1 MTPRIGGFS
10 PEDAQQIHQRVL
22 GSTSS
27 QKDFDQARNYTTRA
41 SHYYVKLIEDLQPAE
56 NPLTGHT
63 HAEAHVVRYVQ
74 PRQPDSLDR
83 EETTSNDTT
92 KLKITNRSPAFS
104 AYQDQ
109 VILVVRVGTE
119 WAPLNSIGNHLQCIL
134 EETLYAAVDTF
145 TDPSTA
151 QACVLRRN
159 TSGNLEFTGQM
170 ITVTNRLEY
179 VSVDADTY
187 IRVEWLDGEWHPY
200 VADCGAQSES
210 IQSCSILPPVGSTS
224 PSTGSGSVP

>member
-1 MTPRIGGFS
+1 MQVAGFT
-10 PEDAQQIHQRVL
+10 PEDAERIHNNVL
-22 GSTSS
+22 GGVSS
-27 QKDFDQARNYTTRA
+27 QSDADISKQRSLHSGHYFVKMLADLPPADNALTEHTEAQA
-41 SHYYVKLIEDLQPAE
+41 LIL
-56 NPLTGHT
+56 
-63 HAEAHVVRYVQ
+63 RYVQ
-74 PRQPDSLDR
+74 PVDNTALNMEECPDQD
-83 EETTSNDTT
+83 DT
-92 KLKITNRSPAFS
+92 KITVTNRSVAFS
-104 AYQDQ
+104 AHTDQ
-109 VILVVRVGTE
+109 VLLVVRVGSE

-151 QACVLRRN
+151 RACVLRRN

-179 VSVDADTY
+179 VSIDPDTY

-210 IQSCSILPPVGSTS
+210 IQSCSIMPPTGSTS

>member
-1 MTPRIGGFS
+1 MQVAGFT
-10 PEDAQQIHQRVL
+10 PEDAERIHNAVL
-22 GSTSS
+22 GGVSS
-27 QKDFDQARNYTTRA
+27 QSDADISKKRSLHND
-41 SHYYVKLIEDLQPAE
+41 HYFVKMLTDLPPAE
-56 NPLTGHT
+56 NALTGHT
-63 HAEAHVVRYVQ
+63 EAQALILRYVQ
-74 PRQPDSLDR
+74 PVDNTTLNMEECPDQD
-83 EETTSNDTT
+83 DT
-92 KLKITNRSPAFS
+92 KLTVTNRSVAFS
-104 AYQDQ
+104 AHTNQ
-109 VILVVRVGTE
+109 VLLVVRVGSE

-179 VSVDADTY
+179 VSIDPDTY

-210 IQSCSILPPVGSTS
+210 IQSCSIMPPTGSTS